1 MAKKRW
7 FIGAGMLMIAIW
19 SALANRY
26 LTPTIVPLTPNTQL
40 LFFSTGTMTKTLTQT
55 NHCTTAINGSY
66 FGRSWAT
73 FFPAG
78 ERFTTTGTITYK
90 KKENPDPNLWESLVF
105 EQSKGEV
112 KLFIADG
119 EEIATGSQVFNAGPR
134 LLKSWLQN
142 PALTAQI
149 SHRNTPHPRT
159 ILAQNG
165 SQTYLILF
173 KNKTTLSKTAQRL
186 LAHSFQNAANLDGG
200 PSTSISSAKP
210 WILDFNNQEKLPII
224 FCLP

>member
-1 MAKKRW
+1 MDKKRW

-19 SALANRY
+19 STLANRY

-40 LFFSTGTMTKTLTQT
+40 LFFSTGTTTQTLTQT
-55 NHCTTAINGSY
+55 NRCTTAINGSY
-66 FGRSWAT
+66 FGRSWEI

-90 KKENPDPNLWESLVF
+90 KKENPDQNLWETLVF
-105 EQSKGEV
+105 DHSKGEV

-119 EEIATGSQVFNAGPR
+119 EELTTGSQVFNAGPR

-142 PALTAQI
+142 PALTTQI
-149 SHRNTPHPRT
+149 SHRSTPHPRT
-159 ILAQNG
+159 ILAQNE

-173 KNKTTLSKTAQRL
+173 KNKTTLSKTTQRL
-186 LAHSFQNAANLDGG
+186 LAHSFQNAVNLDGG
-200 PSTSISSAKP
+200 PSTSISSTQAQL
-210 WILDFNNQEKLPII
+210 LDFNNQEKLPII